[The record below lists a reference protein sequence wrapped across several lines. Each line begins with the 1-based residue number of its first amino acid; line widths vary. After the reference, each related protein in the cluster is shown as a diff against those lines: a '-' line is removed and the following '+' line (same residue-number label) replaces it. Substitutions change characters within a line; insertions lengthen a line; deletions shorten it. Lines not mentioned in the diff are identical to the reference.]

1 MRPVNDNVIVRLEEK
16 AQTVGSIIIP
26 DKVQDKPDTAIV
38 LFGNQGL
45 LLDNGTRSAP
55 IVKTGDKILF
65 NRFAGVEITLPDG
78 KALIIKDSDV
88 FAILD

>member
-1 MRPVNDNVIVRLEEK
+1 MRPVNDNVIVRLQEK
-16 AQTVGSIIIP
+16 PQTVGSIIVP
-26 DKVQDKPDTAIV
+26 GVAQDKPDTATV

-45 LLDNGTRSAP
+45 LLDNGTRSTP